1 MAITSGKNSIT
12 QVDFMFIDTAATAT
26 AVTDVFA
33 GAATIHSIHLINGHA
48 NPAWL
53 KIYNESTA
61 TVGTTDPDIIIKSE
75 GSGSNGGRT
84 VWQII
89 DGIAITN
96 MTYACEDSN
105 GTAGTSNPD
114 AGSLT
119 LSMVVR

>member
-12 QVDFMFIDTAATAT
+12 QVDFMFIDTASTAT

-33 GAATIHSIHLINGHA
+33 GAATIHSIHLINGHS

-53 KIYNESTA
+53 KIYNASSA
-61 TVGTTDPDIIIKSE
+61 TVGTTDPDIILKSE

-89 DGIAITN
+89 DGIALTN
-96 MTYACEDSN
+96 MTYASEDSS

-119 LSMVVR
+119 VSMVVR

>member
-53 KIYNESTA
+53 KIYNASTA
-61 TVGTTDPDIIIKSE
+61 TVGTADPDIIIKSE

-89 DGIAITN
+89 DGIALTN

>member
-1 MAITSGKNSIT
+1 MAINTGKNSIT

-33 GAATIHSIHLINGHA
+33 GAATIHSFHLINSHS
-48 NPAWL
+48 NPAFL
-53 KIYNESTA
+53 KVYNASTA
-61 TVGTTDPDIIIKSE
+61 TVGTTEPDIIIKAE

-89 DGIAITN
+89 DGIALTN
-96 MTYACEDSN
+96 MTYACEDSA
-105 GTAGTSNPD
+105 GTSGTSNPD